1 MRNKRNV
8 RSLNKVCVVIEK
20 LKTEHMSIKN
30 VNKNETEHKA
40 THVGTQLNAKKYNFY
55 SQTYR

>member
-8 RSLNKVCVVIEK
+8 RSFNKVCVVIEK

-40 THVGTQLNAKKYNFY
+40 THVGTQLNAKKLM
-55 SQTYR
+55 YRNLH